1 MQETAFG
8 FDLVFYIGS
17 IKVQFGFRPAM
28 VAKPTGHGR
37 EADRPWSRSR
47 PAMVAKPTGHG
58 READPVAALHAAPLL
73 LKAGKIW
80 FLSGLPAT

>member
-28 VAKPTGHGR
+28 VAKL
-37 EADRPWSRSR
+37 
-47 PAMVAKPTGHG
+47 TGHG

-73 LKAGKIW
+73 SKAGKIR